1 MGVEKA
7 TQTLRAKNAFKC
19 SAKSAKYKTY
29 RQIYTK
35 ISYAV
40 SFIVL
45 IDTEITFLLLWHF
58 IFSDW
63 AIIAS
68 IAIKV
73 TF

>member
-45 IDTEITFLLLWHF
+45 IDTEITFLLL
-58 IFSDW
+58 
-63 AIIAS
+63 
-68 IAIKV
+68 
-73 TF
+73 